1 MSAQIFIPGKVIF
14 FDLETWPEDE
24 MVMKEFKAEILHL
37 IIDPLGRHESKC
49 MVMVDDKKYGIPFN
63 RIKKVMPAY
72 GEQMTLF

>member
-1 MSAQIFIPGKVIF
+1 MIPGQIIV

-37 IIDPLGRHESKC
+37 NIDPLGRHESKC
-49 MVMVDDKKYGIPFN
+49 MVMVNGAKYGIPFS
-63 RIKKVMPAY
+63 RIKKVLPAN